1 MQPQP
6 LNQVKSF
13 EWPPL
18 LFALATMVLF
28 FAACFSSG
36 GESTV
41 SRASDKLFRVVNVAE
56 GLEQPWSL
64 AFLPGGDMLVTEKPG
79 RLRRISGGA
88 LVPEPLEGVPV
99 IAEKGQGGLLDVIVH
114 PKFESNRLVYLSY
127 SAAGENGYGT
137 EVARGVLG
145 AAGLEDVEVIFRAL
159 PKSGGGRHFG
169 SRLLFDDEGY
179 LFVTLGDRGNR
190 INSQD
195 LATHPGSVL
204 RLNDDGSVP
213 KDNPFVG
220 KLGLRP
226 EIFSFGHR
234 NPQGIARDQTSGRIW
249 IHEHGPQ
256 GGDEVN
262 VITRGGNYGW
272 PVVTHGEEY
281 GGGEIGEGTKKEGMV
296 NPAWVWVPSIAP
308 SGLTF
313 YSGDRFPHWKGR
325 LLGGALKAQLVVSL
339 ELDNARV
346 VQEER
351 FLGSELGRIRDVRQG
366 PAGNIYLLTDAG
378 DGRVVRLEPLE

>member
-1 MQPQP
+1 
-6 LNQVKSF
+6 
-13 EWPPL
+13 
-18 LFALATMVLF
+18 
-28 FAACFSSG
+28 
-36 GESTV
+36 
-41 SRASDKLFRVVNVAE
+41 
-56 GLEQPWSL
+56 
-64 AFLPGGDMLVTEKPG
+64 
-79 RLRRISGGA
+79 LRRISGGA
-88 LVPEPLEGVPV
+88 LVPDPLEGVPV
-99 IAEKGQGGLLDVIVH
+99 IAEKGQGGLLDVVVH
-114 PKFESNRLVYLSY
+114 PDFESNRLVYLSY

-145 AAGLEDVEVIFRAL
+145 AAGLENVEVIFRAL
-159 PKSGGGRHFG
+159 PKSSGGRHFG
-169 SRLLFDDEGY
+169 SRLLFDDDRY

-190 INSQD
+190 DNSQD

-204 RLNDDGSVP
+204 RLNDDGTVP

-234 NPQGIARDQTSGRIW
+234 NPQGIARDETSGRIW

-262 VITRGGNYGW
+262 VINRGGNYGW
-272 PVVTHGEEY
+272 PVVSHGEEY
-281 GGGEIGEGTKKEGMV
+281 GGGEIGEGTEKEGMV
-296 NPAWVWVPSIAP
+296 NPSWVWVPSIAP
-308 SGLTF
+308 SGLAF
-313 YSGDRFPHWKGR
+313 YSGDRFAHWKGR

-339 ELDNARV
+339 ELDNAKV

-351 FLGSELGRIRDVRQG
+351 FLTSELGRIRDIRQG
-366 PAGNIYLLTDAG
+366 PEGNIYLVTDAG